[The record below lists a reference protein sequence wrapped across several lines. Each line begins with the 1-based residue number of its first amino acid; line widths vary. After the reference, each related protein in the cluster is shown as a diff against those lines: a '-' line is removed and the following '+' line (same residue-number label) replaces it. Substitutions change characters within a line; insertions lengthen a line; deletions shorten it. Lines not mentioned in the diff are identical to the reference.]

1 MCTPSA
7 SPLHPL
13 HPIRHDRLDTGI
25 ILTLCHVRKEEYDMH
40 LVLAI
45 VVAASI
51 CAALGVG
58 GLRWLFGA
66 FLVLLGGTMAIAT
79 VAFVVMAE
87 FPP

>member
-1 MCTPSA
+1 
-7 SPLHPL
+7 
-13 HPIRHDRLDTGI
+13 
-25 ILTLCHVRKEEYDMH
+25 MH